1 MLCETAGMHRTD
13 PSTREDMLA
22 CREAVIRLDERIR
35 CATIGVGF
43 FGGVVIALQ
52 ITIYVMLRGL

>member
-13 PSTREDMLA
+13 VATPEDMLA

-35 CATIGVGF
+35 CAAIGVGF
-43 FGGVVIALQ
+43 FGGVLIALE
-52 ITIYVMLRGL
+52 ITIYVMVRGL